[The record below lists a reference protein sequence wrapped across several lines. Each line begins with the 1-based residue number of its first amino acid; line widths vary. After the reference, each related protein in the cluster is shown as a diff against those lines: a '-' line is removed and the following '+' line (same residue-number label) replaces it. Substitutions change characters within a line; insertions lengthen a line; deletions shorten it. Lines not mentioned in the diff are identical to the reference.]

1 MSCSEIS
8 NSYDGI
14 THDYTR
20 KRGLVWSQVF
30 LPDNAPKEWQ
40 DRSKLWNAVEMAE
53 KSKDSRLARELI
65 VALPIELAPEAHIW
79 LLEDFIKSECV
90 SKGMCAD
97 VCYHDTDGH
106 NPHAHIMLTVR
117 PLDENGKWQP
127 KTQKEYLCV
136 RNGIEK
142 GFTAAEFKQA
152 EKDGWEKQYLYKI
165 GDEKMYLPPSR
176 AEGLERINKY
186 PKATQYG
193 RQNPIYEQ
201 WNSEE
206 QLMQFRKAW
215 AKFVNRDLDICE
227 IDERVDHR
235 SYRARGINQ
244 MPTIHEGV
252 SPKKKYVSTI
262 IAIRRKRNVYIREHN
277 QLLKDLAEA
286 VKYLA
291 MTVGLLISKVAD
303 GLESLRVDMLCLS
316 YKASKTNEALHGCE
330 KRIKAQKNSLARY
343 KSASEQLAE
352 KITERE
358 TAESTLKRTPKLFAS
373 KRKELEAQIYR
384 LSEEIAE
391 LQSEIKQ
398 LAGNMLCSG
407 NNVVPEAEKSI
418 ELLEQRIGNL
428 KPESEK
434 CKSEMKTKLTEYKQ
448 LEAENESLDKNKLRE
463 MREHLRPVK
472 DDEAAERIRKE
483 FKKCYED
490 DFYKAQVEVSKL
502 IGETPPEPPE
512 RESREEAENRS
523 IIKMLNRFRAQQQP
537 REQTNKNKSRDNGAR

>member
-30 LPDNAPKEWQ
+30 LPDNAPREWQ
-40 DRSKLWNAVEMAE
+40 DRSALWNAVEMAE

-142 GFTAAEFKQA
+142 GFIAAEFKQA

-176 AEGLERINKY
+176 AEGLERVNKY

-206 QLMQFRKAW
+206 QLLQFRKAW

-227 IDERVDHR
+227 VDERVDHR

-286 VKYLA
+286 VKNLA
-291 MTVGLLISKVAD
+291 MTLGLLISKVAD

-330 KRIKAQKNSLARY
+330 KRVKAQKNSLARY

-352 KITERE
+352 KMTERE
-358 TAESTLKRTPKLFAS
+358 TAESTLKRTPKLFVS

-391 LQSEIKQ
+391 LQSETKQ

-407 NNVVPEAEKSI
+407 SNVVPEAEKSI

-434 CKSEMKTKLTEYKQ
+434 CKSEMKAKLTEYKR
-448 LEAENESLDKNKLRE
+448 LEAENDTLDKDKLRE
-463 MREHLRPVK
+463 MREHLRPAK

-490 DFYKAQVEVSKL
+490 DFYKAQVEVARM
-502 IGETPPEPPE
+502 IGEAPPEPPE
-512 RESREEAENRS
+512 RESREEVENRS

-537 REQTNKNKSRDNGAR
+537 REQTNKSKSRDDGAR